1 MPVRRQSPLFEGL
14 HRKFVLG
21 MMARARRQLD
31 VTQFLQLAPYGGC
44 IERHRELVVKPLD
57 QVDQPPAHNPMNRRD
72 RPALD
77 CVNKGMTLRI
87 IEPGPG
93 AGSLAVKQA
102 IRASFIEPNHPVPH
116 DLQAHTT
123 DPRRRSPAATII
135 IVGLCQKPPRL
146 VRALRCA
153 RQSPQRHPVKIIP
166 QADR

>member
-1 MPVRRQSPLFEGL
+1 MMPGPRRELDVAQLLQLPPNGRFIKR
-14 HRKFVLG
+14 HRK
-21 MMARARRQLD
+21 
-31 VTQFLQLAPYGGC
+31 
-44 IERHRELVVKPLD
+44 LVVKPLD

-87 IEPGPG
+87 IEPRPG

-123 DPRRRSPAATII
+123 DPRRRSPATA
-135 IVGLCQKPPRL
+135 IVNLGQGQKPPGL
-146 VRALRCA
+146 VRASR
-153 RQSPQRHPVKIIP
+153 
-166 QADR
+166 